1 MFDILRHIL
10 TAAHC
15 LQSDS
20 AGGEV
25 EYVWDDITVVL
36 GEKVFLQQKRFSFL
50 LHAIGE
56 HDLSDDSETV
66 TVVTKAKRTERKK
79 HPKFFIRLSEGKLNY
94 DVGLLEL
101 EFPIDFSQ
109 SNMSHIR

>member
-1 MFDILRHIL
+1 MF
-10 TAAHC
+10 A
-15 LQSDS
+15 
-20 AGGEV
+20 
-25 EYVWDDITVVL
+25 
-36 GEKVFLQQKRFSFL
+36 
-50 LHAIGE
+50 AIGE

-79 HPKFFIRLSEGKLNY
+79 HPKFFIRRYEGRSNY
-94 DVGLLEL
+94 NVALLEL